1 MAVTGSDSPDRPAP
15 GPQGAVGGA
24 AASGGMASRD
34 GEGAGATLPWP
45 KVATS
50 GLEIGPGVG
59 AAWQPWGADLFVTD
73 LGEEAT

>member
-1 MAVTGSDSPDRPAP
+1 
-15 GPQGAVGGA
+15 
-24 AASGGMASRD
+24 MASRD